1 MANYPIS
8 SCVSLANGAW
18 PTASRRSTLLNCRCD
33 SGCPAMNQR
42 EGSWSDRQHPVVGG
56 RMAQPGSGYYS
67 ATKFAVEGLSDALR
81 K

>member
-1 MANYPIS
+1 
-8 SCVSLANGAW
+8 
-18 PTASRRSTLLNCRCD
+18 
-33 SGCPAMNQR
+33 MNQR